1 MTRTTLWAGHIL
13 SGIPVLFLLM
23 DGVMKFIQPA
33 PVLEATTQLGIDV
46 SLIVTLGAT
55 LLACTALYLIPR
67 TSILGA
73 ILLTGYLGGAIQS
86 HLRVGNPLFS
96 HVLFPVYLGVM
107 LWAGLYLR
115 NESLRKALQ

>member
-1 MTRTTLWAGHIL
+1 MTKTTLWAGRIL

-46 SLIVTLGAT
+46 SLIVTLGGT

-96 HVLFPVYLGVM
+96 HILFPVYLGVM